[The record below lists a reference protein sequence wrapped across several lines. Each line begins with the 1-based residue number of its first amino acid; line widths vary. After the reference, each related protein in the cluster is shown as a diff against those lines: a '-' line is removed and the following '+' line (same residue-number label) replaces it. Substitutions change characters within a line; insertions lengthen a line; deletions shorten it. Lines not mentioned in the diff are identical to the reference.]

1 MSERVCAGR
10 WGAVS
15 RIALVGLIGGLA
27 SACSTETMRFADTS
41 LSNPFASSERVAAN
55 QPQAAQAPSAV
66 AAVPTAHIQS
76 QALPPIQSQPLAPV
90 QAQPARVAATPVGRS
105 GPGGWTAAGGTAIT
119 VGAGDSANTLS
130 TRYGVPASAILSANG
145 LGNASQIAPG
155 RQIVIP
161 VYNANASAA
170 QVAQAASPR
179 QVAAAAPPSQP
190 AGHTKF
196 RLVEG
201 PKPADAAAAQRSH
214 VRPGMATAQK
224 AQPVAAP

>member
-10 WGAVS
+10 WVAVS

-27 SACSTETMRFADTS
+27 SACSTETLRFADTS

-55 QPQAAQAPSAV
+55 PPQAAQTPSAV

-90 QAQPARVAATPVGRS
+90 QAQPARLASAPVTSNGS
-105 GPGGWTAAGGTAIT
+105 GGWTAAGGTAVT
-119 VGAGDSANTLS
+119 VGSGEGLNTLS
-130 TRYGVPASAILSANG
+130 TRYGVPAPAILSANG
-145 LGNASQIAPG
+145 LGNANQIAPG

-161 VYNANASAA
+161 VYNANAPAA

-179 QVAAAAPPSQP
+179 QIAAAAPAQP
-190 AGHTKF
+190 AGQTK
-196 RLVEG
+196 
-201 PKPADAAAAQRSH
+201 
-214 VRPGMATAQK
+214 
-224 AQPVAAP
+224 